1 VTKHFRHIVRVT
13 GGILLVLV
21 GLVGLI
27 MPIMPGW
34 VFIIP
39 GLVLLA
45 DYFPP
50 IRRLLEWAKNKLEE
64 QTGPHLRKWEKSP
77 QQPGSPTEPPGEGA
91 PPNP

>member
-1 VTKHFRHIVRVT
+1 MASPIKALFRIIL
-13 GGILLVLV
+13 GILLILV

-39 GLVLLA
+39 GLIILG

-50 IRRLLEWAKNKLEE
+50 IHRLLVWARRKLEE
-64 QTGPHLRKWEKSP
+64 NGPGFFKK
-77 QQPGSPTEPPGEGA
+77 PTSAKMEDRP
-91 PPNP
+91 